1 MAVSASW
8 AKLSFGIRLPVVRF
22 LAVLPTTVDDLNTGW
37 LCCSQE
43 CFLKEGLRR
52 IERKSLHEGHLSS
65 DFMKTLLIGS
75 FFCRNLCSLSFI
87 DKFWSYYDSL
97 SLTQIILCYLC
108 LLWGIMS
115 LKDLFCEYNLSFK
128 NMFTSLLPSSFAD
141 NKSATRTSKAGNP
154 DCRYRSALTQFKF
167 RVF

>member
-22 LAVLPTTVDDLNTGW
+22 LAVLPTTVDDLNTGL

-43 CFLKEGLRR
+43 CFLMEGLRW

-75 FFCRNLCSLSFI
+75 FLPQSVLAVFYREVL
-87 DKFWSYYDSL
+87 
-97 SLTQIILCYLC
+97 IIL
-108 LLWGIMS
+108 
-115 LKDLFCEYNLSFK
+115 
-128 NMFTSLLPSSFAD
+128 
-141 NKSATRTSKAGNP
+141 
-154 DCRYRSALTQFKF
+154 
-167 RVF
+167 